1 MDLNNMRHK
10 SWQKKEANQDIS
22 SNIYWYLKNGNRSKK
37 GPERDI
43 GDYIVDGNKKHD
55 GSEILINNVFQG

>member
-10 SWQKKEANQDIS
+10 SWQRKEANQDIT
-22 SNIYWYLKNGNRSKK
+22 NIYWYLKIGNRSKK
-37 GPERDI
+37 RLERDI
-43 GDYIVDGNKKHD
+43 DGYIVDENKKHD